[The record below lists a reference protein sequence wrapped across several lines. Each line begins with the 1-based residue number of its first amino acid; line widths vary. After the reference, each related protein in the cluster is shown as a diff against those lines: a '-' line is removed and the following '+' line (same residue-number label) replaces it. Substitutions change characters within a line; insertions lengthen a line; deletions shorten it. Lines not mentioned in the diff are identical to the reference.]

1 MVLAFLVFEQGHDK
15 YPATGADGVKIAVFR
30 KGRANLVFI
39 RAAAHRKRYI
49 AMISQMRAPK
59 KGKIGLLVP
68 LLFLLLLSF
77 SCGSNKIDQ
86 NYCDRLSEIKTMPL
100 KGVPVEDDV
109 YNGLMKM
116 GDLAVPCLVDQ
127 LTNVTKTPDPRRTP
141 IYSETTLGDVA
152 LFVLLDITKVPV
164 EDVFPK
170 EIINKWEDQGI
181 YAYFAFV
188 EKEVNRRV
196 IQDRWRNWYRNHKAG

>member
-1 MVLAFLVFEQGHDK
+1 
-15 YPATGADGVKIAVFR
+15 
-30 KGRANLVFI
+30 
-39 RAAAHRKRYI
+39 
-49 AMISQMRAPK
+49 MIIQMRIPK
-59 KGKIGLLVP
+59 KGEIGIPVI

-77 SCGSNKIDQ
+77 SCSSTKIDQ

-100 KGVPVEDDV
+100 KGEPVEDEV

-116 GDLAVPCLVDQ
+116 GDLAVPCLIDQ

-164 EDVFPK
+164 QDVFPK
-170 EIINKWEDQGI
+170 EIMNKWVDQGI

-188 EKEVNRRV
+188 ENEVNRKI
-196 IQDRWRNWYRNHKAG
+196 IQSNFKSWYEKH